1 MCLGNKT
8 KKSEISFDGKI
19 FENSKEKTFLGV
31 TKDNKLTFYNHI
43 KGFWKK
49 NDHKMLALQEFHFTY
64 DISYKLLRPTQ
75 FLKNFLE
82 TLKWSTLYQ
91 ASPPPTPYFST
102 NTKAF
107 AKKLPQLLTIKTD
120 NRGSRI
126 GLKFYVSYC
135 IIKKKFGFQVYN
147 KVPN

>member
-82 TLKWSTLYQ
+82 ILKWSTLYQ
-91 ASPPPTPYFST
+91 ASPPPPTSVQTP
-102 NTKAF
+102 
-107 AKKLPQLLTIKTD
+107 KLLPRNFLSYLQLRLIT
-120 NRGSRI
+120 GGA
-126 GLKFYVSYC
+126 GLVLDFMWV
-135 IIKKKFGFQVYN
+135 IV
-147 KVPN
+147 